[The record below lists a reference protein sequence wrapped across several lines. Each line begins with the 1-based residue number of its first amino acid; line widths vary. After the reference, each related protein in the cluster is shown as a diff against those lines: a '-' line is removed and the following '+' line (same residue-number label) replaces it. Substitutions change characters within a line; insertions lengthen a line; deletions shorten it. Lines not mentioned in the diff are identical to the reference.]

1 MAQLRRDLSSFQEA
15 NVQLLVIAHQGPKPV
30 DRFLGKN
37 PQSFPWLFD
46 QDRAVIKAYGVY
58 NRISY
63 DAFRM
68 AHPAAIL
75 VDDGGVVR
83 FIYRCSTQFD
93 IPKGDVILEAVQR
106 LSD

>member
-1 MAQLRRDLSSFQEA
+1 MAQLRRDFQRFQTA
-15 NVQLLVIAHQGPKPV
+15 NVQLLVIAHQGPGPV

-46 QDRAVIKAYGVY
+46 QERAVIKAYGVY

-75 VDDGGVVR
+75 IDVGGVVR
-83 FIYRCSTQFD
+83 FIHRCSTQFD
-93 IPKGDVILEAVQR
+93 IPKGEVILEAVQR